1 MSEITRFSVEPLWK
15 STRRLAAVASG
26 RAEPDLVIGSARALS
41 TYSER
46 ILPDREI
53 WISGGRIAA
62 LKPAGSYKGAARR
75 YDAQRRH
82 RRAGPRR
89 SAHPYRVGRWS
100 PPAPTPRRRCSAA

>member
-26 RAEPDLVIGSARALS
+26 RAEPDLVIGAARALS

-53 WISGGRIAA
+53 WIPAA
-62 LKPAGSYKGAARR
+62 AS
-75 YDAQRRH
+75 
-82 RRAGPRR
+82 PR
-89 SAHPYRVGRWS
+89 
-100 PPAPTPRRRCSAA
+100 